1 MKNVSTQYKELKE
14 GKLSKGQFLSN
25 VKRMFP
31 QYLSPMNS
39 LQDTVTIL
47 KNKGLL
53 SEVEEKKKTPKNQ
66 IYGKKYKRVIN
77 EPEDS
82 EQKGIYPATTLT
94 DIPKP
99 EWEWEAPKECK
110 SDGLIDLK
118 DKDEKNK
125 MKKVKISL
133 NESLNI
139 TGMNGMYNMLKDP
152 KHMSE
157 GRKMLTEILNSI
169 HLDGD
174 SYISEGMSK
183 EEFYNYKTVVET
195 LSKRFLNELV
205 AVENPSGYIVR
216 YFDNEEEAHE
226 WIEDMDPDGMYD
238 YSVRDTED

>member
-1 MKNVSTQYKELKE
+1 
-14 GKLSKGQFLSN
+14 
-25 VKRMFP
+25 
-31 QYLSPMNS
+31 
-39 LQDTVTIL
+39 
-47 KNKGLL
+47 
-53 SEVEEKKKTPKNQ
+53 
-66 IYGKKYKRVIN
+66 
-77 EPEDS
+77 
-82 EQKGIYPATTLT
+82 
-94 DIPKP
+94 
-99 EWEWEAPKECK
+99 
-110 SDGLIDLK
+110 
-118 DKDEKNK
+118 
-125 MKKVKISL
+125 
-133 NESLNI
+133 
-139 TGMNGMYNMLKDP
+139 MYNMLKDP

>member
-1 MKNVSTQYKELKE
+1 MKSVSIQYKELKE

-25 VKRMFP
+25 VRNMFP

-39 LQDTVTIL
+39 LEDSVKIL

-133 NESLNI
+133 NESLDI
-139 TGMNGMYNMLKDP
+139 TGMRGIYTMLNNP
-152 KHMSE
+152 KHISE
-157 GRKMLTEILNSI
+157 GRKMLSEIVNSI
-169 HLDGD
+169 RLDKD

-183 EEFYNYKTVVET
+183 EEFYNYKTVVEALEKT
-195 LSKRFLNELV
+195 FLGELI
-205 AVENPSGYIVR
+205 AVETPSGYIVR
-216 YFDNEEEAHE
+216 YFDNEEEASE
-226 WIEDMDPDGMYD
+226 WLEDNDPDGMYD
-238 YSVRDTED
+238 YQMRDTED